1 MGDTG
6 ERRPE
11 DLFAGFPASLAIYRS
26 VRQAVSAI
34 GEASAVVTKSQVA
47 FRRRKGFAYVWRGWL
62 AMASGG
68 SGEEAGTMA
77 PQPHHSSPERPAND
91 PAAASDLTATA
102 ARLRQERDD
111 VGARLASMT
120 TDLES
125 LFAAS
130 ADSNADDEHDP
141 EGQTIAYERSQLT
154 ALIEGA
160 QDHLAA
166 IEAAILRVELGTYG
180 TCEVCHRPIP
190 AARLDARPTARTCIQ
205 DATPT
210 RG

>member
-1 MGDTG
+1 M
-6 ERRPE
+6 
-11 DLFAGFPASLAIYRS
+11 
-26 VRQAVSAI
+26 
-34 GEASAVVTKSQVA
+34 ASA
-47 FRRRKGFAYVWRGWL
+47 
-62 AMASGG
+62 G
-68 SGEEAGTMA
+68 SVEEAVGMA
-77 PQPHHSSPERPAND
+77 APPDPSSAERPAD
-91 PAAASDLTATA
+91 GTAGELDLTAAA

-154 ALIEGA
+154 ALIQGA
-160 QDHLAA
+160 QDHLAGIDA
-166 IEAAILRVELGTYG
+166 SLLRLELGTYG
-180 TCEVCHRPIP
+180 MCEVCHRPIP
-190 AARLDARPTARTCIQ
+190 AARLDARPTARTCIEH
-205 DATPT
+205 ATPT